1 MDVDGSEWMFLDV
14 DGFLWLLMDFAVFRV
29 CFNQ

>member
-1 MDVDGSEWMFLDV
+1 MDVDGFEWMFLDV